1 VVHACNPSTQEKVA
15 GGFQVSGHPGLHSK
29 TKTKK
34 KINKKKKR
42 NLVSVSGRYVFFSPH
57 VQARQSTIELNP
69 LSGFVFLE
77 RHI

>member
-1 VVHACNPSTQEKVA
+1 MPVIPAPRRRWQEDSK
-15 GGFQVSGHPGLHSK
+15 FQDILGYIVRPK
-29 TKTKK
+29 QKK
-34 KINKKKKR
+34 KKKKKKR